1 MNKIEFNQTGGFP
14 LSTNILDAMQEAYS
28 VFNSLGHLAGQYAII
43 SGCNESGNNISDG
56 VIFIN
61 GEILPFKGGS
71 KSATIF
77 IKEESESRVF
87 EDGATKPV
95 IFKRYASFGSSTP
108 DKTYYWDTFRR
119 IFKTTEIE
127 DFKSDFERRIKAL
140 ETKKSP
146 IPIGLIAIWGKP
158 ASEPIPEGWQECT
171 DLRGRFPL
179 GWNPDDSDFNQI
191 GKTGGAKT
199 HTLTA
204 NEMPR
209 HYFHTHSNSGGTAP
223 PNANT
228 AVSYWGDPSSNGP
241 DWNYSLTG
249 GSGEASLG
257 KTNTLGNNEPHNNMP
272 PYRIIKFIEFVGF

>member
-1 MNKIEFNQTGGFP
+1 MNKLNFNQTGGFP

-28 VFNSLGHLAGQYAII
+28 VFNSLGNLAGQYAII

-158 ASEPIPEGWQECT
+158 ASEPIPEGWKECT

-179 GWNPDDSDFNQI
+179 GWNPDDTDFRNL
-191 GKTGGAKT
+191 GETGGAKT
-199 HTLTA
+199 HTLTID
-204 NEMPR
+204 EMPEHNHEHR
-209 HYFHTHSNSGGTAP
+209 HSYTGKNTSLWHDNKPDVIAAGFDDNKTV
-223 PNANT
+223 ANG
-228 AVSYWGDPSSNGP
+228 AIQNK
-241 DWNYSLTG
+241 
-249 GSGEASLG
+249 G
-257 KTNTLGNNEPHNNMP
+257 KSKPHNNMP